1 MVFLFV
7 GFLVVVTLLWVIQEK
22 NIYNPSTIFAAMWA
36 LVMLLSGIRL
46 NGLVATS
53 NRAYILAFVGVL
65 MFVAGCMFRDNIKI
79 CFSKRQRRKA
89 GNYEINY
96 NLLMVLYGF
105 VLVFTTYLASK
116 SIPLILGGVPMK
128 VIRQNYRNVEEG
140 IVISTRLFYSVE
152 IYLVQA
158 TEFAAAALL
167 PILITAKKSF
177 KNIVVTLELM
187 LFLTLHIFVTG
198 ARSFLL
204 DVVILSFFYILINNS
219 LIDDF
224 RDYFRKIPKII
235 IVLIGVGAIA
245 MIVFVTQ
252 LRKGEDLTMMEE
264 TYQYFAIAF
273 PLFDIKLGIMDNT
286 REYTYGLT
294 ALNGLLRPVFLAL
307 RTIGMDFPKAYAR
320 ATQLIDDNNIFYY
333 VGSGRGNSFVTV
345 FYYFYMDF
353 GVTGVIT
360 GSFIYGYICEAY
372 YRRMLENPN
381 RKNQTLYL
389 LIIIGEVL
397 SFVRLFFSALRY
409 VYSFL
414 VIAIAYKRET
424 GEGLNA
430 EDVN

>member
-105 VLVFTTYLASK
+105 VLAFTTYLASK

-140 IVISTRLFYSVE
+140 IVISTRLVYSVE

-167 PILITAKKSF
+167 PILSTAKKSF